1 VFELVGS
8 TSSHYSARLI
18 NIKIS
23 LPAMAAMDKLL
34 DISAEFPLLP
44 GICYLNH
51 AAVAPWPRRTS
62 EAVKRFA
69 EENATMG
76 AYRYPQWLRV
86 ETALREQL
94 RTLLNAPDTDDIA
107 LLKNTSEGLSVVAH
121 GLEWQAGDNII
132 ISNEEFPSNRI
143 VWESLRDRGVVIREA
158 DLHASGSPEDALI
171 SLIDECTRLLAI
183 SSVQYAS
190 GIRLDLQRLGDVCRE
205 HGILYCIDAIQSL
218 GALPMDVQALHA
230 DFVAADG
237 HKWLLGPEGVA
248 VFYCRADVREQLQLH
263 QYGWHMIERAGDFD
277 QREWQAASSARRF
290 ECGSPNMLGI
300 HALHASLSLLLELGM
315 ETVSRQVLDNAA
327 YLLERLGNME
337 PIELITP
344 VVADRHAGIV
354 TFRHSDA
361 DAQLLWQYL
370 TEHGVVC
377 AQRGGGVRLSPHF
390 YTEINKLDD
399 VIKLITD
406 YSA

>member
-1 VFELVGS
+1 
-8 TSSHYSARLI
+8 
-18 NIKIS
+18 
-23 LPAMAAMDKLL
+23 MAAIDTLL
-34 DISAEFPLLP
+34 DISAEFPLDQD
-44 GICYLNH
+44 ICYLNH
-51 AAVAPWPRRTS
+51 AAVAPWPRRAS

-94 RTLLNAPDTDDIA
+94 RTLLNAQNTDDIA

-121 GLEWQAGDNII
+121 GLEWRAGDNIV

-143 VWESLRDRGVVIREA
+143 VWESLRDRGVVVREA
-158 DLHASGSPEDALI
+158 DLHAADSPEEALLTQVDAR
-171 SLIDECTRLLAI
+171 TRLLAI

-190 GIRLDLQRLGDVCRE
+190 GIRLDLQRIGDACHE

-218 GALPMDVQALHA
+218 GALPMDVQSLHA

-248 VFYCRADVREQLQLH
+248 VFYCRTGVREQLQLH
-263 QYGWHMIERAGDFD
+263 QFGWHMIERAGDFD
-277 QREWQAASSARRF
+277 QREWRAARSARRF

-300 HALHASLSLLLELGM
+300 HALHASLSLLLEVGM
-315 ETVSRQVLDNAA
+315 EAVARGVLDNAA
-327 YLLERLGNME
+327 YLLDSLGSLE
-337 PIELITP
+337 QVDLITP
-344 VVADRHAGIV
+344 AAADRHAGIV
-354 TFRHSDA
+354 TFRHRGA

-370 TEHGVVC
+370 TEHDVLC
-377 AQRGGGVRLSPHF
+377 AQRGGGIRLSPHF
-390 YTEINKLDD
+390 YTEKSKLND
-399 VIKLITD
+399 VIKLI
-406 YSA
+406 YEYKV